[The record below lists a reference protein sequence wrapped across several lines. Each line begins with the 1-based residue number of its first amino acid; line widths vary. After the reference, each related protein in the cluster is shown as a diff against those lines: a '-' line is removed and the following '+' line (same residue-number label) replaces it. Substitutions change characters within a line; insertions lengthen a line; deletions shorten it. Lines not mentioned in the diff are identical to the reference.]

1 MVIAADTTYMP
12 LVPTFY
18 FQFPNLKSVD
28 TVTTFLITPRSARMS
43 DQIAINEYLLN
54 EWVTRNALI

>member
-54 EWVTRNALI
+54 E

>member
-1 MVIAADTTYMP
+1 MVIAAGSTYMP

-28 TVTTFLITPRSARMS
+28 TVTTFLITPRSVRMS

-54 EWVTRNALI
+54 E